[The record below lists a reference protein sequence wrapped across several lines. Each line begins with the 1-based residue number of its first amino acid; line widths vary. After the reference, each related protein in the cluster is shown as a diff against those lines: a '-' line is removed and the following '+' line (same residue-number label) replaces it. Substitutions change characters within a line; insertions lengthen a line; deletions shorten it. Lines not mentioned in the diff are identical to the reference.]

1 MQHIGFLSLK
11 KFQLEFSGL
20 KKTIV
25 LSKMNMNKRKV
36 YVVPEVRIVE
46 VCQENLMNN
55 PTSWDDGS
63 GNKQP
68 IVEGNPDAF
77 TLNPDGGSDNYAKW
91 HGFNV
96 WEDDIKY

>member
-1 MQHIGFLSLK
+1 MTLAIKSLDL
-11 KFQLEFSGL
+11 FEL
-20 KKTIV
+20 ICDYP
-25 LSKMNMNKRKV
+25 

-63 GNKQP
+63 GNRKP
-68 IVEGNPDAF
+68 IVEGNP
-77 TLNPDGGSDNYAKW
+77 GEGSDNYAKW

>member
-1 MQHIGFLSLK
+1 MQHIGFLGLK

-36 YVVPEVRIVE
+36 YVVPEVRVVE

-55 PTSWDDGS
+55 PTSWNP
-63 GNKQP
+63 GNDEENKP
-68 IVEGNPDAF
+68 IVENNPDE
-77 TLNPDGGSDNYAKW
+77 GSDNYYAKW

-96 WEDDIKY
+96 WEDGDIKY

>member
-11 KFQLEFSGL
+11 NFQLEFSGL

-25 LSKMNMNKRKV
+25 LSKMYMNKRKV

-46 VCQENLMNN
+46 VCQENLMDN
-55 PTSWDDGS
+55 PASWSDGW
-63 GNKQP
+63 GNREP
-68 IVEGNPDAF
+68 IVEGNPDPE
-77 TLNPDGGSDNYAKW
+77 PDPYAKW

-96 WEDDIKY
+96 WEDDI